1 MTDRYDA
8 LAGEIMRMMED
19 DRGLVRSKLADLLE
33 KEVGAWKPDI
43 SIGMVASASD
53 HSKLSLK
60 AQLMEAH
67 WRECRAG
74 EDVCEWNDQ
83 ALRTSSLGPP
93 DEPVLLKRRH
103 AIFDSEFDDE
113 VEPTSFYPPEVEAQK
128 AEYIREEYRKYLAER
143 ARQQTLYEFYG
154 RNRNDTCDND

>member
-33 KEVGAWKPDI
+33 KEVGNWKPDI

-53 HSKLSLK
+53 RTHAAEVIS
-60 AQLMEAH
+60 AQ
-67 WRECRAG
+67 
-74 EDVCEWNDQ
+74 
-83 ALRTSSLGPP
+83 P
-93 DEPVLLKRRH
+93 DGTFKRRH
-103 AIFDSEFDDE
+103 AIFDSEFDEE
-113 VEPTSFYPPEVEAQK
+113 VEPTSFYPPEVKAQR

>member
-8 LAGEIMRMMED
+8 LDGEIMRMMED

-33 KEVGAWKPDI
+33 KEVGAWKPDV

-60 AQLMEAH
+60 AQWMEAH

-74 EDVCEWNDQ
+74 EDVCKWNDQ

-93 DEPVLLKRRH
+93 DEPVLVRP
-103 AIFDSEFDDE
+103 EFKLLPNAGLLVASTWPDGQTRTYSMDDLR
-113 VEPTSFYPPEVEAQK
+113 P
-128 AEYIREEYRKYLAER
+128 
-143 ARQQTLYEFYG
+143 
-154 RNRNDTCDND
+154 NDTCGND

>member
-33 KEVGAWKPDI
+33 KEVGAWKPDV

-60 AQLMEAH
+60 AQLIEAH
-67 WRECRAG
+67 WRECRAS

-93 DEPVLLKRRH
+93 DEPVLVLP
-103 AIFDSEFDDE
+103 EFKLL
-113 VEPTSFYPPEVEAQK
+113 P
-128 AEYIREEYRKYLAER
+128 
-143 ARQQTLYEFYG
+143 
-154 RNRNDTCDND
+154 